1 MPVLSP
7 PMSGLRVTDW
17 DKNKIQLQEGET
29 VAYRWVSGGELLSME
44 KEELVTYRIQQFI
57 EELK

>member
-1 MPVLSP
+1 
-7 PMSGLRVTDW
+7 MSGLRVTDW

-29 VAYRWVSGGELLSME
+29 VAYRWFSAGELLSME